1 VFPIN
6 KKIWTSSYTIYT
18 TGLAIFSLSILIFL
32 IEFRAIKGN
41 WSRFFDVFGKNPL
54 FIFVLSGF
62 LPRVLGL
69 FRWET
74 GMDING
80 KINYS
85 SPLSWFYEHLCKP
98 IAVDERIGSLVFAL
112 TTVFFYWLIG
122 YLLDK
127 KKIYIKV

>member
-1 VFPIN
+1 
-6 KKIWTSSYTIYT
+6 
-18 TGLAIFSLSILIFL
+18 L